1 MKWYLLNTLVHS
13 RHIHKPRYMSKS
25 KFMKIHTIVGL
36 GTQSAISATSESEAG
51 ASRGLSVL
59 TTESIQGQP
68 K

>member
-1 MKWYLLNTLVHS
+1 
-13 RHIHKPRYMSKS
+13 MSKS